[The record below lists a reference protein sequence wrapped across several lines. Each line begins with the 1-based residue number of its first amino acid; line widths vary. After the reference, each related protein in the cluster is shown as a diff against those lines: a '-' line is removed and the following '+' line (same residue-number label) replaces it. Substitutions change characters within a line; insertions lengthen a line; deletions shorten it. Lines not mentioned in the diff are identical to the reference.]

1 VRGVQVFANT
11 TIQRIQNEVSN
22 DFTTSFIPKSG
33 SWGISLTRP
42 KYSVKA
48 NWNYRGEQRRAPVT
62 GRGIEAGTFTYF
74 APRMYLDLTAE
85 YYFNRK
91 FGLFAGFRNIADV
104 TENTEVYGPSTPE
117 IAQFSQRNDFSASWT
132 FGLKGTF

>member
-1 VRGVQVFANT
+1 
-11 TIQRIQNEVSN
+11 
-22 DFTTSFIPKSG
+22 
-33 SWGISLTRP
+33 
-42 KYSVKA
+42 
-48 NWNYRGEQRRAPVT
+48 
-62 GRGIEAGTFTYF
+62 
-74 APRMYLDLTAE
+74 MYLDLTAE

-132 FGLKGTF
+132 FGIKGTF